1 MSDGKA
7 AGSHNLRQ
15 CFIVL
20 ECNFSAN
27 HLIPL
32 KNVDVKEVIDQ
43 QVLITCQA
51 DIWPMIL
58 PKNYCVIV
66 INIELNWSLY
76 EIKKKKSIVRQERGY
91 CIFAN

>member
-51 DIWPMIL
+51 DI
-58 PKNYCVIV
+58 
-66 INIELNWSLY
+66 
-76 EIKKKKSIVRQERGY
+76 
-91 CIFAN
+91 